1 MFGVILDGVTY
12 NLRVTFETLR
22 RSFRISDG
30 DNAGNMLSGY
40 YQRDVIGT
48 YYDYEMTVE
57 ADPSDPTTYDNFYE
71 AITAPVDSHEI
82 TLPYGQGT
90 ITFNAMVTEGED
102 YYRGTVGGKK
112 RWGNLRVLFTAIEV
126 KREPE

>member
-12 NLRVTFETLR
+12 NLRVTYKTLR
-22 RSFRISDG
+22 RSFRITDG
-30 DNAGNMLSGY
+30 DNADYMLSGY

-57 ADPSDPTTYDNFYE
+57 YNPNDPETYDNFYE
-71 AITAPVDSHEI
+71 AISAPVNSHEI
-82 TLPYGQGT
+82 ILPYGQGT
-90 ITFNAMVTEGED
+90 ITYNAMVTEGED
-102 YYRGTVGGKK
+102 YYYGTVNGKR
-112 RWGNLRVLFTAIEV
+112 RWGGLRVLFTAIEV

>member
-1 MFGVILDGVTY
+1 MFGAILDGVTY
-12 NLRVTFETLR
+12 NLRVTYETLR
-22 RSFRISDG
+22 RSFRIADG

-57 ADPSDPTTYDNFYE
+57 ADPNDPATYDNFYE

-90 ITFNAMVTEGED
+90 ITFHAMVTEGED
-102 YYRGTVGGKK
+102 YYRGTVGRKK
-112 RWGNLRVLFTAIEV
+112 RWGSLRVLFTAIEV

>member
-12 NLRVTFETLR
+12 NLRVTYETLR
-22 RSFRISDG
+22 RSFRIEDG

-57 ADPSDPTTYDNFYE
+57 ADPNDPTTYDNFYE
-71 AITAPVDSHEI
+71 VISAPVNSHEI

-90 ITFNAMVTEGED
+90 ITYNAMVTEGED
-102 YYRGTVGGKK
+102 YYRGSVNGKK
-112 RWGNLRVLFTAIEV
+112 RWGLLRVFFTAIEV
-126 KREPE
+126 KREPK

>member
-57 ADPSDPTTYDNFYE
+57 ADPNDPTTYDNFYE

-102 YYRGTVGGKK
+102 YYRGTVGRKK
-112 RWGNLRVLFTAIEV
+112 RWGSLRVLFTAIEV

>member
-12 NLRVTFETLR
+12 NLRVTYETLR
-22 RSFRISDG
+22 RSFRIEDG

-57 ADPSDPTTYDNFYE
+57 ADPNDPATYDRFYE
-71 AITAPVDSHEI
+71 AISAPVNSHEI

-90 ITFNAMVTEGED
+90 ITYNAMVTEGED
-102 YYRGTVGGKK
+102 YYRGSVGGKK
-112 RWGNLRVLFTAIEV
+112 RWGMLRVLFTAIEV
-126 KREPE
+126 KREPT